1 MKNVL
6 LINLFAI
13 LLFVVIGQP
22 VFVFGNTIYFDL
34 DGNIVDNAQ
43 YEKDVLDR
51 EKRINMKLQDGY
63 NEKSNDWKDPIK
75 LRKNRIEQ
83 WRIMRSD
90 YDPDSLPNKIENP
103 SATNK

>member
-1 MKNVL
+1 
-6 LINLFAI
+6 
-13 LLFVVIGQP
+13 
-22 VFVFGNTIYFDL
+22 
-34 DGNIVDNAQ
+34 
-43 YEKDVLDR
+43 
-51 EKRINMKLQDGY
+51 MKLQDGY

>member
-13 LLFVVIGQP
+13 LLMVLIGQP

-34 DGNIVDNAQ
+34 DGHIVDNAQ
-43 YEKDVLDR
+43 YEKDVLAR
-51 EKRINMKLQDGY
+51 GRRINMRLQNGY

>member
-13 LLFVVIGQP
+13 LLFALIGQP
-22 VFVFGNTIYFDL
+22 AFVFGNTIYFDL

-51 EKRINMKLQDGY
+51 EKRINMKLHDGY

-103 SATNK
+103 SATKK

>member
-6 LINLFAI
+6 LINFFAI
-13 LLFVVIGQP
+13 LLFALIGQP
-22 VFVFGNTIYFDL
+22 AFVFGNTIYFDL

-51 EKRINMKLQDGY
+51 EKRINMKLHDGY

-103 SATNK
+103 SATKK

>member
-1 MKNVL
+1 MINVL

-13 LLFVVIGQP
+13 LLLVLIGQP
-22 VFVFGNTIYFDL
+22 AFVFGNTIYFDL
-34 DGNIVDNAQ
+34 DGNVVDNAQ
-43 YEKDVLDR
+43 YEKAVLDR
-51 EKRINMKLQDGY
+51 EKRIGMRLQDGY
-63 NEKSNDWKDPIK
+63 NENSKDWKDPIK
-75 LRKNRIEQ
+75 LRTNRIEQ

>member
-13 LLFVVIGQP
+13 LLFALIGQP
-22 VFVFGNTIYFDL
+22 AFAFGNTIYFDL
-34 DGNIVDNAQ
+34 DGNVVDNSQ
-43 YEKDVLDR
+43 YEKAVLGR
-51 EKRINMKLQDGY
+51 EKRIGMRLQDGY
-63 NEKSNDWKDPIK
+63 NEKSNGWKDPIK

-83 WRIMRSD
+83 WRIMRSH

-103 SATNK
+103 SASNK